1 MMRVKRIRDDH
12 QVEVLMLI
20 EITKKLRFT
29 LGACLLLFIAACGT
43 NQSTNPAAPPAAA
56 APVVPAPPEPIA
68 PVATP
73 AAAVQAPP
81 DPATR
86 EGRMAEALKGYEA
99 SKAAQQ
105 SADSAKKEPSKK
117 PQTAKKPA
125 KAASS
130 TGV

>member
-1 MMRVKRIRDDH
+1 MMKTQRVRDGH

-20 EITKKLRFT
+20 AITRNLKFT
-29 LGACLLLFIAACGT
+29 LGACSLLLLAACGT
-43 NQSTNPAAPPAAA
+43 NQSTSAAAPPVVA
-56 APVVPAPPEPIA
+56 APVASAPPEPIA
-68 PVATP
+68 PVAAP
-73 AAAVQAPP
+73 AAAVQAAP

-105 SADSAKKEPSKK
+105 SADSAKKDAIKK
-117 PQTAKKPA
+117 PQPAKKSA

-130 TGV
+130 AGV